1 MICYNLHTDFKLPV
15 VSSPEMPDRNDAFLL
30 KVSCGTESYTYYSD
44 EIEFDVSGIYNI
56 PCYADDFSEAGEIH
70 VEWEDAEGVMHPAHL
85 VCGRA
90 FVGEPR
96 ARKIDDNTGVTPD
109 RIEELALLCAQQ
121 HAELKSTIDDL
132 RATVSEQVRTIAD
145 QAALI
150 EEMRTDRYRIES
162 ALLYRQARDRGEK
175 VKEYLEAQLAAGTLP
190 TGWDGNHPSAKAGV
204 NDFYI
209 LPHIVFD
216 RTDCRAV
223 FANDDKLL
231 YAEGIEFADTLADGS
246 VNANMMFYKCSGML
260 RVPHILNSGKIGIWT
275 GTFYGCPALTDWP
288 DYNYSNGTHFD
299 MFFAGCT
306 IRQVREIHLPKA
318 KDIHYI
324 CPASLE
330 RLGAIHAPL
339 ATNVTAIQVQT
350 VTRADRIDMDSAQ
363 PDGYGFV
370 VGNMPSRLTALT
382 YLLLHNLGK
391 SSCTSYRLEFPYWGY
406 GSDENRGSLVD
417 SLLTNSHD
425 RAAAGMPAVTV
436 QLSSRSFGLL
446 TDEEKAA
453 ITAKGFTLTI
463 R

>member
-1 MICYNLHTDFKLPV
+1 MDEKITETTRETFGLIRGIGAV
-15 VSSPEMPDRNDAFLL
+15 V
-30 KVSCGTESYTYYSD
+30 D
-44 EIEFDVSGIYNI
+44 EVRDIASGIDPAAAGAPAPDLPPVI
-56 PCYADDFSEAGEIH
+56 RRGLAEADARTEALR
-70 VEWEDAEGVMHPAHL
+70 AEFAATL
-85 VCGRA
+85 AALR
-90 FVGEPR
+90 
-96 ARKIDDNTGVTPD
+96 DD
-109 RIEELALLCAQQ
+109 
-121 HAELKSTIDDL
+121 IDDL

-150 EEMRTDRYRIES
+150 EEMRTKRYRIES

-246 VNANMMFYKCSGML
+246 VNAEMMFTHCSNML
-260 RVPHILNSGKIGIWT
+260 SVPRLINSGKISSWAG
-275 GTFYGCPALTDWP
+275 FCQYGPALRDWP
-288 DYNYSNGTHFD
+288 DYDYSNGTGFGS
-299 MFFAGCT
+299 FFAET
-306 IRQVREIHLPKA
+306 PNALPMIREVDLPKA
-318 KDIHYI
+318 KQFMYLVNGSADIKHI
-324 CPASLE
+324 
-330 RLGAIHAPL
+330 GAIHAPL
-339 ATNVTAIQVQT
+339 ATNVTIINGPGVA
-350 VTRADRIDMDSAQ
+350 RADGIDMDSAQ
-363 PDGYGFV
+363 PDKHGFI
-370 VGNMPSRLTALT
+370 VGNIPSRLTNLT

-406 GSDENRGSLVD
+406 GSDENRGSLVG

-425 RAAAGMPAVTV
+425 RAAAGMPTATV

-453 ITAKGFTLTI
+453 ITAKGFTLTT

>member
-1 MICYNLHTDFKLPV
+1 MDEKITETTRETFGLIRDIGAV
-15 VSSPEMPDRNDAFLL
+15 V
-30 KVSCGTESYTYYSD
+30 D
-44 EIEFDVSGIYNI
+44 EVRDIASGIDPAAAGAPAPDLPPIIRRGLAEAN
-56 PCYADDFSEAGEIH
+56 ARVEAMQSEFAATLAALREGLDTLRDD
-70 VEWEDAEGVMHPAHL
+70 
-85 VCGRA
+85 
-90 FVGEPR
+90 
-96 ARKIDDNTGVTPD
+96 IDT
-109 RIEELALLCAQQ
+109 
-121 HAELKSTIDDL
+121 L
-132 RATVSEQVRTIAD
+132 RATVSEQARTITD

-162 ALLYRQARDRGEK
+162 ALLYQQARDRGKK

-190 TGWDGNHPSAKAGV
+190 AGWDGNHPSAKAGV

-246 VNANMMFYKCSGML
+246 VNAEMMFTHCSNML
-260 RVPHILNSGKIGIWT
+260 SVPRLINSGKIYHWNG
-275 GTFYGCPALTDWP
+275 FLQYGPALRDWP
-288 DYNYSNGTHFD
+288 DYDYSNGIYVSY
-299 MFFAGCT
+299 FFSAT
-306 IRQVREIHLPKA
+306 PNTPERIREVDLPKA
-318 KDIHYI
+318 KQLMYVVNGSANIKHI
-324 CPASLE
+324 
-330 RLGAIHAPL
+330 GAIHAPL
-339 ATNVTAIQVQT
+339 ATIVTIINGPGVA
-350 VTRADRIDMDSAQ
+350 RADGIDMDRAQ
-363 PDGYGFV
+363 PDQHGFI
-370 VGNMPSRLTALT
+370 VGNIPSRLTALT

-391 SSCTSYRLEFPYWGY
+391 STCTSYRLEFPYWGY

-425 RAAAGMPAVTV
+425 RAAAGMPSATV

-453 ITAKGFTLTI
+453 ITAKGFTLTT